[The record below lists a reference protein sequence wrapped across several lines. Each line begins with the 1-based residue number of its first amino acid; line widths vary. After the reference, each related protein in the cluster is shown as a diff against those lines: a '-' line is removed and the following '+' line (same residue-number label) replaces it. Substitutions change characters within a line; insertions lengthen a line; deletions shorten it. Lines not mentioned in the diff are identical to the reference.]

1 MHSYYVLN
9 VVMLH
14 TCKREMFAFL
24 AILATNV
31 STDMPTCIQRYLR
44 AFVSIRILTAM
55 YFLSV
60 MSFLRLCGVASCLS
74 FTVIATDHGH
84 LHSPLHSRASS
95 DRPDGSFVVER
106 QRNANHIRNGAMAK
120 AKVMRKYSQPED
132 AGSYF
137 RDIGQRQMQR
147 LAKRQQDQTG
157 EVQATPEE
165 YYSEYLVPVSI
176 GGQTLMIDMG
186 KRGTRCLN

>member
-1 MHSYYVLN
+1 
-9 VVMLH
+9 
-14 TCKREMFAFL
+14 
-24 AILATNV
+24 
-31 STDMPTCIQRYLR
+31 
-44 AFVSIRILTAM
+44 
-55 YFLSV
+55 
-60 MSFLRLCGVASCLS
+60 
-74 FTVIATDHGH
+74 
-84 LHSPLHSRASS
+84 
-95 DRPDGSFVVER
+95 VER

-186 KRGTRCLN
+186 KRETGYLD